1 MKYVDWITRDVITF
15 EEEKN
20 NYKYWEDLVTETRY
34 CISEEEYKRIYNKGK
49 EKLEQYLMAG
59 DLEAIE
65 KIFYQPQETDDN
77 SFSSLPYFIANQKK
91 CARICDY
98 VCFRTACLYALKYES
113 IQNSADIEG
122 EKKKLRM
129 QGFTWGFVENAEKNI
144 ELEQIEQALSQKKN
158 GTIDMLLHKADFVK
172 GGIVKIKQYYLE
184 TNKIPEIRGA
194 SLLLDMINN
203 EKMGELVEQIH
214 IRECMIYAGGGK
226 MMGIFPKGTG
236 DEICLK
242 MRQLIEEETVTAQS
256 NFCSLP
262 YEMGWLIDNY
272 KKAVEQMDLMLE
284 ERQGLRWD
292 FRIEPQVRQKVS
304 EEFMKMQGFKRI
316 HTSGKE
322 FCTSCRNRYAAVEYL
337 YHGSDEKLCQSCLY
351 KKLEG
356 GRNARSSI
364 YEKYREYVRKKYDKH
379 VSERGNRYNKLED
392 IAENGFIGVI
402 YGDANSMSSQINNLN
417 SFMMMRYFSQITSDT
432 VTDIVF
438 DALFLNL
445 NEEPSFEVIAVGGD
459 DIFLI
464 VPGNKAYDIAC
475 TIGQLFDKR
484 FQNQSTEEK
493 KMTMSVGVCITHHN
507 MPVQYS
513 FGIAQELL
521 KSAKQKAWEERQKG
535 NATGTIDWVVIEN
548 EMAGSSVL
556 EYQRRGRKDKPEM
569 TLRPYTWEQ
578 SCAMKKF
585 MNQIKTEKSFAFQL
599 RQSWYQHTKEEAELF
614 FEYQIARKKDTK
626 IRNALDGFAKAL
638 NGTVEKNNVVCQG
651 KPYSPWLDVV
661 ELWDYVEG
669 ME

>member
-1 MKYVDWITRDVITF
+1 MQYVDWVTGKKITS
-15 EEEKN
+15 EEKKN
-20 NYKYWEDLVTETRY
+20 NYKDWEDLVTETRY
-34 CISEEEYKRIYNKGK
+34 CISEDEYKRIYDKGK
-49 EKLEQYLMAG
+49 AELKQYLKDG
-59 DLEAIE
+59 DLEAVE
-65 KIFYQPQETDDN
+65 KIFYQSQETDDN
-77 SFSSLPYFIANQKK
+77 RFPDLPYFTGNQKK
-91 CARICDY
+91 CARIRDY

-113 IQNSADIEG
+113 IQNSVDIEE

-129 QGFTWGFVENAEKNI
+129 LGLTWGFVEGSEKNI
-144 ELEQIEQALSQKKN
+144 ELEQIEQALNQEKDGK
-158 GTIDMLLHKADFVK
+158 TDLLCHKADFVK

-203 EKMGELVEQIH
+203 EKMEELVQQMH
-214 IRECMIYAGGGK
+214 IRECLIYAGGGK
-226 MMGIFPKGTG
+226 MMGIFPEGTG
-236 DEICLK
+236 DEVCLK
-242 MRQLIEEETVTAQS
+242 MEQLVEEETVTAQS
-256 NFCSLP
+256 NFCSHP

-272 KKAVEQMDLMLE
+272 KNAVEQMDLVLE

-304 EEFMKMQGFKRI
+304 EEFLKTQGFKRI
-316 HTSGKE
+316 QIPGKE
-322 FCTSCRNRYAAVEYL
+322 FCTSCRNRYAAVEYS
-337 YHGSDEKLCQSCLY
+337 YHGSDEKLCESCLY

-356 GRNARSSI
+356 GRNAKSSI
-364 YEKYREYVRKKYDKH
+364 YEKYREYVRKRYGKH
-379 VSERGNRYNKLED
+379 VSERGDRYNKLED

-445 NEEPSFEVIAVGGD
+445 DEEPSFEVIAVGGD

-475 TIGQLFDKR
+475 TIGQLFDQQFR
-484 FQNQSTEEK
+484 NQSVEEK
-493 KMTMSVGVCITHHN
+493 KMTMSVGICITHHN

-513 FGIAQELL
+513 FEIAQELL

-535 NATGTIDWVVIEN
+535 NATGTIDWMVIEN
-548 EMAGSSVL
+548 EMSGSSVL

-585 MNQIKTEKSFAFQL
+585 MNQIKSEKSFAFQL

-614 FEYQIARKKDTK
+614 FEYQISRKKDTK
-626 IRNALDGFAKAL
+626 ISNALDGLAKAL
-638 NGTVEKNNVVCQG
+638 NGRAEKNNVVCQG